1 VSHTGLT
8 PNARTES
15 PQATR
20 LAVAYVFASMFLRLL
35 FPA

>member
-1 VSHTGLT
+1 VSQAGLT
-8 PNARTES
+8 PNTRTES

-20 LAVAYVFASMFLRLL
+20 FAVAYVFASMFFRLL